1 MLAGGVTSGLGI
13 FIIVD
18 TDENYQ
24 FKNLNLISDKYQLL
38 GFNNIEQGGESVGRR
53 ETCEKK
59 ICIKRWI

>member
-38 GFNNIEQGGESVGRR
+38 GFNNIEQEGGESG
-53 ETCEKK
+53 KK
-59 ICIKRWI
+59 RNL